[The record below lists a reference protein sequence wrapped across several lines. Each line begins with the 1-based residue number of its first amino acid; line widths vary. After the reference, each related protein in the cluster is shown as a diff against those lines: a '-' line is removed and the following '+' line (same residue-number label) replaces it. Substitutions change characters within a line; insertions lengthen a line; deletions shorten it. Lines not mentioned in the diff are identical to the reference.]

1 MRISRNDPSQYRDAP
16 RCHNGA
22 GTIRYMGIYGER
34 DFQTPWF
41 FIHRGALPPKT
52 GIGHHQHVQFEECY
66 VILDG
71 AARFTWNGKTV
82 ELSGGVMVPCRAGDS
97 HGIYNHTDSD
107 VQFMNL
113 GVAPTG
119 GGYDSVEFGQSLENE
134 PLVMP
139 EEVPHRF
146 IARDA
151 MRSASNVHQGKGMM
165 QFRRLI
171 DDRVFKTNWGFT
183 DHCLL
188 PPDTSIGYHRHDT
201 IEECYMI
208 LSGRGRM
215 KVDGEVFEVSA
226 GDFIPNKLGGSHG
239 IYNHASE
246 PLELLNMAVCMEKG
260 IFDATDLGDDLS

>member
-1 MRISRNDPSQYRDAP
+1 ME
-16 RCHNGA
+16 
-22 GTIRYMGIYGER
+22 IYGEK
-34 DFQTPWF
+34 DFQTPWS
-41 FIHRGALPPKT
+41 FIHRGVLPPKS

-82 ELSGGVMVPCRAGDS
+82 ELTGGAMVPCTAGDS

-107 VQFMNL
+107 VQWMNL

-119 GGYDSVEFGQSLENE
+119 GGYDAVNFGQSLENE
-134 PLVMP
+134 PLVSP
-139 EEVPHRF
+139 EEVPHVV
-146 IARDA
+146 ID
-151 MRSASNVHQGKGMM
+151 RSAMQSASHVHQGKGEMF
-165 QFRRLI
+165 FRSLFGHDI
-171 DDRVFKTNWGFT
+171 FKTNWGFIH
-183 DHCLL
+183 HCLL

-226 GDFIPNKLGGSHG
+226 GDFIPNQLGGCHG
-239 IYNHASE
+239 IYNHTDD
-246 PLELLNMAVCMEKG
+246 PLELLNMAVCVGKG
-260 IFDATDLGDDLS
+260 KFDATDLGDDLRGCGMRDEG